1 MQKIAVAELNIKQI
15 KNIMTNISELKF
27 IKDGENYARL
37 CLDLTVYW
45 RGSMFDRV
53 EGVLHFYEQAM
64 KELRPTLR
72 FYETGTM
79 SGAKPLRKDSLA
91 MIPTWLRGKRRRDIY
106 MMNLESGSQP
116 NEPSDRNFYFVA
128 DEEDEEPLGALRL
141 ALPISHF
148 KDPDRYI
155 EFVRQLMAHLDF
167 ESGHAGY
174 ALNWDSRG
182 DMAAEAMLDMSWI
195 AGRYFGVDL
204 FEMDVTLV
212 SMRKTKP
219 AGIKTVNW
227 LTLVGK
233 NILTSLGGEEGL
245 SRKLPNICRVE
256 SLPHGVII
264 KAGDYPI
271 LGDRNRKED
280 LTAYR
285 AVGHLLAPFR
295 FEDHRDFF
303 GSSKN
308 AGITTQQWLARFDE

>member
-1 MQKIAVAELNIKQI
+1 MI
-15 KNIMTNISELKF
+15 NISELKF
-27 IKDGENYARL
+27 IKDGENYARI

-79 SGAKPLRKDSLA
+79 AGAKPLRRDSLE

-106 MMNLESGSQP
+106 MMNLESGQHP
-116 NEPSDRNFYFVA
+116 NEPSDQNFYLVS
-128 DEEDEEPLGALRL
+128 DEEDDEPLGVMRL
-141 ALPISHF
+141 ALPISNGEN
-148 KDPDRYI
+148 PDRYT
-155 EFVRQLMAHLDF
+155 ELVRQLLSRLDF

-182 DMAAEAMLDMSWI
+182 DMAAEAMQDMSWI
-195 AGRYFGVDL
+195 AGRFLGVDL
-204 FEMDVTLV
+204 FEMDITLV

-219 AGIKTVNW
+219 AGIKSVNW
-227 LTLVGK
+227 LTLLGK
-233 NILTSLGGEEGL
+233 NILTSVGGEEAL
-245 SRKLPNICRVE
+245 SKKLPNMCHVE
-256 SLPHGVII
+256 SLPHGVMI

-271 LGDRNRKED
+271 LGDRNRNED

-285 AVGHLLAPFR
+285 AVGHLLAPFH
-295 FEDHRDFF
+295 FEDHCDFF
-303 GSSKN
+303 SSSKN